1 MKKIPAIAYL
11 QRARNAEHYNLQEA
25 LLKAI
30 SAQFASK
37 YKLDPLRNAYQ
48 TLFEKED
55 AIFLQTRAFAD
66 TKELSEKDA
75 VRDRYLRLFK
85 ATLLSKELGLS
96 EEDAE
101 AAKRVSYAFDPYTDA
116 AARPD
121 AENTA
126 MVSDMVKKL
135 QSDTYAAD
143 LAKLGLTEIV
153 AALKKANDEFAESYS
168 RRADEKRIRRMNES
182 LLEIRPQVDE
192 AAAKLFEA
200 INALYLVN
208 EAIEKDVEK
217 SAEIGAV
224 INAVNAQIVQFSE
237 TLSRRGAGKK
247 VKVQPD
253 DKPDITDP
261 TPTPPDQGGSDRPE
275 IE

>member
-1 MKKIPAIAYL
+1 MKKIPAITYL
-11 QRARNAEHYNLQEA
+11 PRARNAEHYNLQEA
-25 LLKAI
+25 LLKAV
-30 SAQFASK
+30 SAQFATK
-37 YKLDPLRNAYQ
+37 YKLDSLRNAYQ

-55 AIFLQTRAFAD
+55 SIFLQTRAFAD
-66 TKELSEKDA
+66 TKELSAKDA

-96 EEDAE
+96 EDDA
-101 AAKRVSYAFDPYTDA
+101 AAASRISYAFDPYTDA

-143 LAKLGLTEIV
+143 LTKLGLTEIV

-168 RRADEKRIRRMNES
+168 HRADEKRIRTMNEN
-182 LLEIRPQVDE
+182 LIEIRPLVDE
-192 AAAKLFEA
+192 AARKLFEA

-208 EAIEKDVEK
+208 DAIEKDVAK

-224 INAVNAQIVQFSE
+224 MDAVNAQIVQFAE
-237 TLSRRGAGKK
+237 TLSRRGVGKK
-247 VKVQPD
+247 AKVDPD

-261 TPTPPDQGGSDRPE
+261 TPTPPDQGGDDRPE

>member
-1 MKKIPAIAYL
+1 MKKIPAITYL
-11 QRARNAEHYNLQEA
+11 PRARNAEHYNLQEA
-25 LLKAI
+25 LLKAV
-30 SAQFASK
+30 SAQFATK
-37 YKLDPLRNAYQ
+37 YKLDSLRNAYQ

-55 AIFLQTRAFAD
+55 SIFLQTRAFAD
-66 TKELSEKDA
+66 TKELSAKDA

-96 EEDAE
+96 EDDA
-101 AAKRVSYAFDPYTDA
+101 AAASRVSYAFDPYTDA

-168 RRADEKRIRRMNES
+168 HRADEKRIRTMNEN
-182 LLEIRPQVDE
+182 LLETRPLVDE
-192 AAAKLFEA
+192 AARKLFEA

-208 EAIEKDVEK
+208 DAIEKDVAK

-224 INAVNAQIVQFSE
+224 MDAVNAQIVQFAE
-237 TLSRRGAGKK
+237 TLSRRGVGKK
-247 VKVQPD
+247 AKVDPD

-261 TPTPPDQGGSDRPE
+261 TPTPPDQGGDDRPE

>member
-1 MKKIPAIAYL
+1 MKKIPAITYL
-11 QRARNAEHYNLQEA
+11 PRARNAEHYNLQEA
-25 LLKAI
+25 LLKAV
-30 SAQFASK
+30 SAQFATK
-37 YKLDPLRNAYQ
+37 YKLDSLRNAYQ

-55 AIFLQTRAFAD
+55 SIFLQTRAFAD
-66 TKELSEKDA
+66 TKELSAKDA

-96 EEDAE
+96 EDDA
-101 AAKRVSYAFDPYTDA
+101 AAASRISYAFDPYTDA

-143 LAKLGLTEIV
+143 LTKLGLTEIV

-168 RRADEKRIRRMNES
+168 HRADEKRIRTMNEN
-182 LLEIRPQVDE
+182 LIEIRPLVDE
-192 AAAKLFEA
+192 AARKLFEA

-208 EAIEKDVEK
+208 DVIEKDVAK

-224 INAVNAQIVQFSE
+224 MDAVNAQIVQFAE
-237 TLSRRGAGKK
+237 TLSRRGVGKK
-247 VKVQPD
+247 AKVDPD

-261 TPTPPDQGGSDRPE
+261 TPTPPDQGGDDRPE